1 MKKETALLRIKNA
14 VEKRCP
20 CESVGV
26 KNYIAEIIY
35 LTFVNLELDEY
46 EDCTSTENLNFAIEV
61 NLYDELNELLR
72 EARNETNQ

>member
-1 MKKETALLRIKNA
+1 MKKETALKRIKNA

-26 KNYIAEIIY
+26 KNYIVDCTY
-35 LTFVNLELDEY
+35 LFFENLELDE
-46 EDCTSTENLNFAIEV
+46 DDFTSTESLKYAIEV
-61 NLYDELNELLR
+61 NLFDLFDELLR